1 MSLLQRVFMNRQRK
15 YIILVIVVVLLTIMS
30 GVLALPLLVRAL
42 PGEYRVRLARV
53 PVMETLLEIGETPM
67 PAALPA
73 PSRLVERSQISIPTI
88 QATAVTSPTAVPS
101 KAPES
106 EFNKMVTAVPTTAT
120 PLPTM
125 TPTPALSGAEVAV
138 PLPRQARIDGLRI
151 IPQGFNNC
159 GPANLAIN
167 LNFYGDPTTQ
177 NEAAA
182 FLKPNR
188 EDRNVSPWQIV
199 DYVNEQTGLRAFVG
213 SGGDLELIK
222 RFVAAGFPIV
232 VEKGYEPSPKDGW
245 LGHYLTIFA
254 YDDDKQEFLSMD
266 TNLGPWDGS
275 GRVDSYETIDY
286 YWQQFNYTFWLVYPQ
301 EKEGHVL
308 AMLGPGML
316 DTAVMWQKAAELA
329 QAEIDTNPDN
339 AFAWFNLGTSLTRLG
354 EMTGEIAFY
363 ENGAAAFDQARTIG
377 IPPRIVW
384 YQFRPYIA
392 YMKVGRYEDMLAL
405 ADTTLSTQGG
415 RNVEETYLY
424 KGHALALT
432 GVGPGAVE
440 AYQQALRLN
449 KYFYPAQ
456 WALDA
461 ITGGS

>member
-1 MSLLQRVFMNRQRK
+1 MSKPVK
-15 YIILVIVVVLLTIMS
+15 YAITLIIIVQLALVVGL
-30 GVLALPLLVRAL
+30 LALPPLVRAL
-42 PGEYRVRLARV
+42 PGEYRVRLAQV
-53 PVMETLLEIGETPM
+53 PGVDALLEIGVTPL
-67 PAALPA
+67 PTALPA
-73 PSRLVERSQISIPTI
+73 PSRPAERPQISIPTV
-88 QATAVTSPTAVPS
+88 QATTLASPTPALSEAEVAVPTKALESELNKMATAVPPTAI
-101 KAPES
+101 
-106 EFNKMVTAVPTTAT
+106 

-125 TPTPALSGAEVAV
+125 TPTAV
-138 PLPRQARIDGLRI
+138 PLPRQARIDGLSI

-159 GPANLAIN
+159 GPANLSIN
-167 LNFYGDPTTQ
+167 LDFYGDATTQ

-182 FLKPNR
+182 LLKPNR

-199 DYVNEQTGLRAFVG
+199 DYVNEQTNLRAFVG

-222 RFVAAGFPIV
+222 RFVAAGFPVV

-254 YDDDKQEFLSMD
+254 YDDEKQEFLSMD

-275 GRVDSYETIDY
+275 GRVDTYETIDY
-286 YWQQFNYTFWLVYPQ
+286 YWQQFNYTFWLVFPP
-301 EKEGHVL
+301 EKEQQVFEL
-308 AMLGPGML
+308 LEPEML

-329 QAEIDTNPDN
+329 QSEIDADPDN

-354 EMTGEIAFY
+354 EMTGEAAFY

-424 KGHALALT
+424 KGHALAFT
-432 GVGPGAVE
+432 GDGPGAVE
-440 AYQQALRLN
+440 AYEQALSLN
-449 KYFYPAQ
+449 SFFYPAQ

-461 ITGGS
+461 IIGE